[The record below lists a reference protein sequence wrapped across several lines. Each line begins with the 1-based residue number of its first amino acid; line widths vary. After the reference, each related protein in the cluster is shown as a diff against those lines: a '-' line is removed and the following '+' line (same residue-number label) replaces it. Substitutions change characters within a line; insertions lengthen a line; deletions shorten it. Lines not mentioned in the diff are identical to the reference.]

1 MVWVDAEEELRVV
14 DAMEGEPRRFA
25 EAYFKARVG
34 VQTLSARRLQ
44 GQIPELK
51 IGIAKERRKRQALER
66 RNNTLEV
73 QLQAI
78 QNSRSWKVIKTLSY
92 VRSKV
97 LRR

>member
-1 MVWVDAEEELRVV
+1 M
-14 DAMEGEPRRFA
+14 
-25 EAYFKARVG
+25 
-34 VQTLSARRLQ
+34 SARRLQ
-44 GQIPELK
+44 RQIRELK
-51 IGIAKERRKRQALER
+51 IGVGKERRKRQVLER

-73 QLQAI
+73 QLQMI

>member
-1 MVWVDAEEELRVV
+1 
-14 DAMEGEPRRFA
+14 
-25 EAYFKARVG
+25 
-34 VQTLSARRLQ
+34 LSARRLQ
-44 GQIPELK
+44 RQIRELR
-51 IGIAKERRKRQALER
+51 IGVGKERRKRQALER

-73 QLQAI
+73 QLQVI

>member
-1 MVWVDAEEELRVV
+1 M
-14 DAMEGEPRRFA
+14 
-25 EAYFKARVG
+25 G

-44 GQIPELK
+44 RQIRELR
-51 IGIAKERRKRQALER
+51 IGVGKERRKRQALER

-73 QLQAI
+73 QLQVI
-78 QNSRSWKVIKTLSY
+78 QNSRSWKVIKALSY

>member
-1 MVWVDAEEELRVV
+1 M
-14 DAMEGEPRRFA
+14 
-25 EAYFKARVG
+25 G

-44 GQIPELK
+44 RQIRELK
-51 IGIAKERRKRQALER
+51 IGVGKERRKRQVLER

-73 QLQAI
+73 QLQMI

>member
-1 MVWVDAEEELRVV
+1 
-14 DAMEGEPRRFA
+14 
-25 EAYFKARVG
+25 VG

-44 GQIPELK
+44 RQIRELK
-51 IGIAKERRKRQALER
+51 IGVGKERRKRQVLER

-73 QLQAI
+73 QLQMI